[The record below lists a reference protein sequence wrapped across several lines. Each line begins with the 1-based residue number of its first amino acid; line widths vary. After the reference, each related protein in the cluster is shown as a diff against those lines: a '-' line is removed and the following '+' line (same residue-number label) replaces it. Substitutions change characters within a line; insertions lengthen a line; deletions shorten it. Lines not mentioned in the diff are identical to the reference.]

1 MFALIKTGGKQYK
14 VKQGDKLLIEK
25 IGDKE
30 TKEIIFDEI
39 LMLSDGKPV
48 FGAPFVKGA
57 KVTAKVIEQTRDK
70 KIIVFKKKRRKKYR
84 RTAGHRQHCTFVE
97 ITKIST
103 AA

>member
-1 MFALIKTGGKQYK
+1 MIALIKTGGKQYK

-25 IGDKE
+25 IGDAD

-39 LMLSDGKPV
+39 LMISDGKPV
-48 FGAPFVKGA
+48 FGIPFIKGA
-57 KVTAKVIEQTRDK
+57 SVKAKVLEQKRDK
-70 KIIVFKKKRRKKYR
+70 KIIVFKKNRRKKYR
-84 RTAGHRQHCTFVE
+84 RTAGHRQYCTLVE